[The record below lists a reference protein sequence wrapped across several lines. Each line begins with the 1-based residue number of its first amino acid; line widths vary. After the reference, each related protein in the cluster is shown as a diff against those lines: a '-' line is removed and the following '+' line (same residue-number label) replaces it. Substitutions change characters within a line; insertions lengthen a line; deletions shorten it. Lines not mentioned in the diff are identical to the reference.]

1 RRDGTIPP
9 ARPTKGPEIHLA
21 IQSLRAARPARWR
34 RLRTMP
40 SYRIEGGTP
49 LRGAIRAS
57 GAKNA
62 ATKQI
67 VASLLT
73 DEDVVLHNVPS
84 IGDVAITIDV
94 CRALGARIEWSGP
107 STLHIRA
114 ATVRGGDVPVAFSG
128 LNRIPILLFGPLI
141 HRYGTA
147 SVPLLGGDE
156 IGARPIDFHLGALRK
171 LGATVELDGDRWRA
185 SATRLKGALI
195 ELPYPSVGATESALL
210 SSVLAEGTTV
220 IQNAAVEPEIVDTIL
235 LLQKMGA
242 LIAVEVDRTI
252 IVEGVPRLRGAD
264 HRMLADRIEV
274 ASFAAAAVATDGD
287 VFIEGAE
294 QGTIMAFLNA
304 LRRVGGEFEVR
315 PDGIR
320 FFRGGELSSI
330 ALETD
335 VHPGFATDWQQPF
348 VVLLTQATG
357 LSVVHETVYERR
369 FGYTKVLR
377 AMGATLELYNTCL
390 GGKTCRFRYGDH
402 PHSCLVQGPTPLTG
416 TAMDIPDLRA
426 GFSYLIAALVANGP
440 STISGAQYVERGY
453 SAIPDKIT
461 RLGGRIAVE

>member
-1 RRDGTIPP
+1 MST
-9 ARPTKGPEIHLA
+9 
-21 IQSLRAARPARWR
+21 
-34 RLRTMP
+34 
-40 SYRIEGGTP
+40 YRIEGGAP
-49 LRGAIRAS
+49 LKGRIKAS

-73 DEDVVLHNVPS
+73 DEEVVLRNVPQ
-84 IGDVAITIDV
+84 IGDVAITIDIV
-94 CRALGARIEWSGP
+94 QSLGAQVEWTDDATLRIHAASVKSGE
-107 STLHIRA
+107 
-114 ATVRGGDVPVAFSG
+114 VPVAFSG
-128 LNRIPILLFGPLI
+128 LNRIPVLLIGPLL

-156 IGARPIDFHLGALRK
+156 IGARPLNYHVGALQQ
-171 LGATVELDGDRWRA
+171 LGATITTEADCWRA
-185 SATRLKGALI
+185 RAERLKGTLI
-195 ELPYPSVGATESALL
+195 DLPYPSVGATESALL
-210 SSVLAEGTTV
+210 SSVLADGTTV
-220 IQNAAVEPEIVDTIL
+220 IRNAAVEPEIIDTIL

-252 IVEGVPRLRGAD
+252 VVEGVARLRGAD

-294 QGTIMAFLNA
+294 QASIMAFLNA

-315 PDGIR
+315 SDGIR
-320 FFRGGELSSI
+320 FFRGGELRSI

-348 VVLLTQATG
+348 IVLLTQANG

-369 FGYTKVLR
+369 FGYTSVLR
-377 AMGATLELYNTCL
+377 AMGATIEIYNTCL
-390 GGKTCRFRYGDH
+390 GGKVCRFRYGDH
-402 PHSCLVQGPTPLTG
+402 PHSCLVQGPSSLRG
-416 TAMDIPDLRA
+416 TDMDIPDLRA
-426 GFSYLIAALVANGP
+426 GFSYLIGALVASGA

-461 RLGGRIAVE
+461 RLGGRIRVE

>member
-1 RRDGTIPP
+1 MST
-9 ARPTKGPEIHLA
+9 
-21 IQSLRAARPARWR
+21 
-34 RLRTMP
+34 
-40 SYRIEGGTP
+40 YRIEGGAP
-49 LRGAIRAS
+49 LRGRITAS

-73 DEDVVLHNVPS
+73 DEEVILQNVPQ
-84 IGDVAITIDV
+84 IGDVAITLDIV
-94 CRALGARIEWSGP
+94 RSLGATVDWLDE
-107 STLHIRA
+107 STLRIHA
-114 ATVRGGDVPVAFSG
+114 ASVRSGEVPVAFSG
-128 LNRIPILLFGPLI
+128 LNRIPVLLIGPLL

-156 IGARPIDFHLGALRK
+156 IGARPLNYHVGALQQ
-171 LGATVELDGDRWRA
+171 LGATVSVEADRWRVNA
-185 SATRLKGALI
+185 KRLKGTLI
-195 ELPYPSVGATESALL
+195 DLPYPSVGATESALL

-220 IQNAAVEPEIVDTIL
+220 IRNAAVEPEIIDTIL

-252 IVEGVPRLRGAD
+252 IVEGVARLRGAQ
-264 HRMLADRIEV
+264 HRLLTDRIEV

-304 LRRVGGEFEVR
+304 LRRVGGEFEIQ

-320 FFRGGELSSI
+320 FFRGGELRSI

-357 LSVVHETVYERR
+357 LSVIHETVFEQR
-369 FGYTKVLR
+369 FGYTSVLR
-377 AMGATLELYNTCL
+377 EMGATIELYNTCL
-390 GGKTCRFRYGDH
+390 GAKTCRYRYGDH
-402 PHSCLVQGPTPLTG
+402 PHSCLVQGPTALHG
-416 TAMDIPDLRA
+416 TSMQIPDLRA
-426 GFSYLIAALVANGP
+426 GFSYVIAALVGKGA
-440 STISGAQYVERGY
+440 STIEGAQYVERGY
-453 SAIPDKIT
+453 SHIPDKIE
-461 RLGGRIAVE
+461 RLGGRCLVVQE